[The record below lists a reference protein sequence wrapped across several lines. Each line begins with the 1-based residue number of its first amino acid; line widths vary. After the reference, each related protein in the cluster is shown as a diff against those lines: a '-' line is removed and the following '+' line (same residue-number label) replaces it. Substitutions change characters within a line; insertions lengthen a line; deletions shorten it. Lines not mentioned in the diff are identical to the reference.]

1 MAGYTSTAVTAVSRE
16 NLRNAMITT
25 MMGRRAGMD
34 VRGYE
39 VGEEDTRLPV
49 DVITTTAQ
57 SSLLPNG
64 FSIIACTVA
73 SSAVYTLQNPVA
85 GIYKQITQITT
96 STGTATNGQ
105 ANIQFGATANI
116 VTSAGS
122 SFNQCSLAGIG
133 HTLSISCVT
142 TAGGSA
148 GGPVWVSASVASP
161 GITFSTY

>member
-16 NLRNAMITT
+16 QMRNGMETS
-25 MMGRRAGMD
+25 MLGRRAGID
-34 VRGYE
+34 FRGFE

-49 DVITTTAQ
+49 DVITTTVQ
-57 SSLLPNG
+57 TSLIPNG

-73 SSAVYTLQNPVA
+73 STAVYTLQNPVP

-96 STGTATNGQ
+96 STGTAGGGQ
-105 ANIQFGATANI
+105 AYIQLGANANI

-122 SFNQCSLAGIG
+122 SFNQVVLAGIG
-133 HTLSISCVT
+133 HTASLSCVST
-142 TAGGSA
+142 SGGSL
-148 GGPVWVSASVASP
+148 GGPVWISASVASP